1 MARLV
6 NAPLKIA
13 FEAVDDERL
22 HVKEFEKMSLSDE
35 DPVGQWLKIAKARGE
50 ASESDP
56 VLLTLMVELHRK
68 IDALGAYV
76 RNEQPEYLPLKET
89 GEIDQIGFE
98 YFHLKSPV
106 LEVGKRYYGR
116 VLMPVF
122 PKREFPLFFEAERA
136 DLAKMVRLHESDESD
151 WNAYVMAR
159 ERVMIRQMK
168 AERDGL

>member
-1 MARLV
+1 MPRLV

-13 FEAVDDERL
+13 FEAVEEDAL
-22 HVKEFEKMSLSDE
+22 HVKEFEKISLSDE

-76 RNEQPEYLPLKET
+76 RNEHTQYLPLPFT
-89 GEIDQIGFE
+89 GEIDQIGFG
-98 YFHLKSPV
+98 YFHLEGAL

-116 VLMPVF
+116 ILMPVF
-122 PKREFPLFFEAERA
+122 PKREFPLFFEAEA
-136 DLAKMVRLHESDESD
+136 QDLAKMVRLHESDEKD

-159 ERVMIRQMK
+159 ERLMIRQMK
-168 AERDGL
+168 AERDGS